1 MNVLMKTMMVAVA
14 CAMFINMEV
23 VSVPIDM
30 VEETQPVERLLVHKG
45 PLAKVRHNKSTTV
58 YIPSPL

>member
-1 MNVLMKTMMVAVA
+1 MNVLIKTMMVAVA

-23 VSVPIDM
+23 ASVPVGM
-30 VEETQPVERLLVHKG
+30 VEETQPVERLLIHKG
-45 PLAKVRHNKSTTV
+45 PLAKVRHNNCRTV